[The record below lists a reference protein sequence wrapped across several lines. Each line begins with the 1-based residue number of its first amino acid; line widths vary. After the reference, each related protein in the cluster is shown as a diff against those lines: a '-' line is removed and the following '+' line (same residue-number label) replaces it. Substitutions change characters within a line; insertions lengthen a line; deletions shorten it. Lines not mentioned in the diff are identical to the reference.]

1 MMEEARLRLHAL
13 MLSKL
18 LLWKLNN
25 YSKENYH
32 KVKRVREL
40 GLNLE
45 KNLYWINDK
54 NVLIV
59 IFNTLCNW
67 IANSALT

>member
-1 MMEEARLRLHAL
+1 MFLGKSSIMMEGARLRLHAL

-18 LLWKLNN
+18 WLWKLSN

-45 KNLYWINDK
+45 KNLY
-54 NVLIV
+54 
-59 IFNTLCNW
+59 
-67 IANSALT
+67 